1 MDAVC
6 FTSSGMWRQHVCK
19 HYSFSVLS
27 LVFSVKKSIQLRIIC
42 ISEGTVRRHKAL
54 LKNKKIGFYCKNCFK
69 FMSYILNGKPIIF
82 GPFSGISCAWM
93 TLRFANFKM
102 VPEITLFCR

>member
-42 ISEGTVRRHKAL
+42 ISEGTVRRNKARF
-54 LKNKKIGFYCKNCFK
+54 KKRKLASIAKTA
-69 FMSYILNGKPIIF
+69 LN
-82 GPFSGISCAWM
+82 SC
-93 TLRFANFKM
+93 R
-102 VPEITLFCR
+102 IY